1 MSKKILEKQVLPLLS
16 LNLQKIIKKCS
27 TLLLERVQ
35 EIRLRE
41 RKPLMFSLDR
51 GDLMVSI
58 SGEEVDRLSKAYLV
72 TRQDMYNTLQSL
84 SSYSLYAFE
93 EELKNGYLT
102 IPGGHRVGLS
112 GKAVISQ
119 GAIKL
124 QKYITGINIR
134 ISREVLGAGE
144 KVFKYIIRDG
154 EPRVYSTLII
164 SPPQCGKTTLLRDL
178 VRILSDGFE
187 RMDIPFRGIKIGLVD
202 ERSEIAGSFEGLPQ
216 NNVGIRT
223 DVIDAC
229 PKSQGMM
236 LMIRS
241 MSPQV
246 LVTDEIGSMEDALA
260 VEEALKCGVAVIAAA
275 HGSCREELRERPGL
289 KRLMDQRVFKRMI
302 VLSNSRGVGT
312 VEEIW
317 DEDRGRALLQSSPGK
332 KL

>member
-1 MSKKILEKQVLPLLS
+1 MFLNVLEKQVIPVLG

-27 TLLLERVQ
+27 PPLLEKVQ

-41 RKPLMFSLDR
+41 GRPLMFCLAR
-51 GDLMVSI
+51 GDLMVDPR
-58 SGEEVDRLSKAYLV
+58 GEETNRREKAYLV
-72 TRQDMYNTLQSL
+72 NRQDMQNTLQSL

-102 IPGGHRVGLS
+102 IPGGHRVGLA
-112 GKAVISQ
+112 GKAVLN
-119 GAIKL
+119 GGTIKL

-144 KVFKYIIRDG
+144 KVLKYLIREG
-154 EPRVYSTLII
+154 EPRVYSTLVI

-178 VRILSDGFE
+178 ARLLSDGVE
-187 RMDIPFRGIKIGLVD
+187 RRDVSFRGVKIGVVD

-216 NNVGIRT
+216 NSIGLRT

-260 VEEALKCGVAVIAAA
+260 IEEALKCGVAVIAAA
-275 HGSCREELRERPGL
+275 HGSSRNEIRERPGL
-289 KRLMDQRVFKRMI
+289 KRLMDQKVFKRLI
-302 VLSNSRGVGT
+302 ILSNSRGVGT
-312 VEEIW
+312 LEEVW
-317 DEDRGRALLQSSPGK
+317 DEGASHGGGKPRGRFV
-332 KL
+332 